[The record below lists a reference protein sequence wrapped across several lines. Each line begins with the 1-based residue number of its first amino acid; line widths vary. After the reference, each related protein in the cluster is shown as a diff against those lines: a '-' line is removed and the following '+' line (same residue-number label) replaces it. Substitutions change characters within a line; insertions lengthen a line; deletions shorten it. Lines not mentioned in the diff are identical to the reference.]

1 MKKAMYVLAV
11 MCLVA
16 GVGSAQRIQS
26 FCEYGTGVALRFG
39 AGGALW
45 DQQWGYAPWDWY
57 DCTARPN
64 VGFLNE
70 NVGGL
75 LETTTAGAP
84 VIDADLIVR
93 FSFGGNIV
101 LTAYDEC
108 NPDAVAGQ
116 IFGDVEGLFVADLN
130 ADRAIVDEEAGTITI
145 LFGAMLHDEPDALI
159 NITKTTG
166 KFKSIKAV
174 GGNGLSPARSSQCAS
189 RIWTCRRIYLRPSQT
204 ATCYCTPMRKLSW
217 PALTTVLHRI
227 SRQTGANLE

>member
-174 GGNGLSPARSSQCAS
+174 GPWQWIVSGKIIAM
-189 RIWTCRRIYLRPSQT
+189 RIPDLDVQT
-204 ATCYCTPMRKLSW
+204 NILAAVANSDLLLY
-217 PALTTVLHRI
+217 ADEEIVLAGSYYR
-227 SRQTGANLE
+227 TAPNK